1 MRTRAL
7 SILLALIITPFV
19 LFAGGNTEQDSKP
32 IVMVSILPHAY
43 FVDQIAG
50 DLVETAVLVGEGQNP
65 HSYEPSPSQMARLAK
80 ASIWILSGTDFEHA
94 LIDKVS
100 SLYPDLTIIDGTEGM
115 TLRTL
120 EDHDH
125 EDEEAGED
133 EPVHELNIDRHT
145 WLGWEQSK
153 VLVKNISTALTTHLG
168 LPEEEVEERA
178 GQLLSQIEGEFTS
191 LKTELEGLSGSTV
204 FVYHPSFGYFLD
216 SFGLHQEAVETGG
229 KEPTAKDLALLIER
243 AQDDQAKVIFVQKQF
258 PSGSAEKVAQ
268 VVGAQVVPLDPLA
281 YDWLGN
287 IRLMGNALKESL

>member
-1 MRTRAL
+1 MRTRAFI
-7 SILLALIITPFV
+7 ILLALIIIPFV
-19 LFAGGNTEQDSKP
+19 LFARGNAEQNSKP

-65 HSYEPSPSQMARLAK
+65 HSYEPSPSQMAQLAK
-80 ASIWILSGTDFEHA
+80 ASLWILSGTDFEHA

-100 SLYPDLTIIDGTEGM
+100 SIYPDLTIIDGTEGM
-115 TLRTL
+115 TFRTL
-120 EDHDH
+120 EDHGH
-125 EDEEAGED
+125 EDEGAEGD
-133 EPVHELNIDRHT
+133 EPAHDLNIDRHT

-153 VLVKNISTALTTHLG
+153 VLVKNISAALITHLG
-168 LPEEEVEERA
+168 LPEAEVTERA
-178 GQLLSQIEGEFTS
+178 GQLLSLIDGEFTS
-191 LKTELEGLSGSTV
+191 LATELAGLSGSTV

-216 SFGLHQEAVETGG
+216 SFGLHQEAIETGG

-243 AQDDQAKVIFVQKQF
+243 AQDEQAKVIFVQKQF

>member
-1 MRTRAL
+1 MRTRAFL
-7 SILLALIITPFV
+7 ILLFLSMTSFV
-19 LFAGGNTEQDSKP
+19 LFGGGNTEQNSKP

-50 DLVETAVLVGEGQNP
+50 DLVDTAVLVGEGQNP
-65 HSYEPSPSQMARLAK
+65 HSYEPSPSQMAQLAK

-100 SLYPDLTIIDGTEGM
+100 SLYPNLTIVDGTEGM
-115 TLRTL
+115 VFRSL

-125 EDEEAGED
+125 EEDGE
-133 EPVHELNIDRHT
+133 EPVHDLNIDRHT

-153 VLVKNISTALTTHLG
+153 VLVHNIVHALTSHLG
-168 LPEEEVEERA
+168 LSEAVV
-178 GQLLSQIEGEFTS
+178 GQRSEQFLSQIDKEFTS
-191 LKTELEGLSGSTV
+191 LETELTGLSGSTV

-229 KEPTAKDLALLIER
+229 KEPTAKDLATLIEK
-243 AQDDQAKVIFVQKQF
+243 AQVDKAKVIFVQKQF

-268 VVGAQVVPLDPLA
+268 VVGAQVVVLDPLA

>member
-7 SILLALIITPFV
+7 SILLALILIPFV

-100 SLYPDLTIIDGTEGM
+100 SLYPDLVIIDGTEGM
-115 TLRTL
+115 ILRTL
-120 EDHDH
+120 EEHDH

-133 EPVHELNIDRHT
+133 EAVHDLNIDRHT

-153 VLVKNISTALTTHLG
+153 VLVKNISTALTTYLG
-168 LPEEEVEERA
+168 LPEAELEERA
-178 GQLLSQIEGEFTS
+178 GQLLSQIEGEFSS
-191 LKTELEGLSGSTV
+191 LEAELAGLSGSTV

>member
-1 MRTRAL
+1 MRTRAFI
-7 SILLALIITPFV
+7 ILLALIITPFV

-65 HSYEPSPSQMARLAK
+65 HSYEPSPSQMAQLAK
-80 ASIWILSGTDFEHA
+80 ASLWILSGTDFEHV

-100 SLYPDLTIIDGTEGM
+100 SIYPDLTIIDGTEGM

-125 EDEEAGED
+125 EDEGAGGD
-133 EPVHELNIDRHT
+133 VPVHDLNIDRHT

-153 VLVKNISTALTTHLG
+153 VLVKNISNALTTHLG
-168 LPEEEVEERA
+168 LPEAEVEERA
-178 GQLLSQIEGEFTS
+178 GKLLSLIDGEFTS
-191 LKTELEGLSGSTV
+191 LATELAGLSGSTV

-216 SFGLHQEAVETGG
+216 SFGLHQEAIETGG

-243 AQDDQAKVIFVQKQF
+243 AQDEQAKVIFVQKQF

>member
-1 MRTRAL
+1 MRIRA
-7 SILLALIITPFV
+7 SVILLALIITPFV
-19 LFAGGNTEQDSKP
+19 LFGGGNAEQNSKP

-50 DLVETAVLVGEGQNP
+50 DLVDTAVLVGEGQNP
-65 HSYEPSPSQMARLAK
+65 HSYEPSPSQMAQLAK

-94 LIDKVS
+94 LKDKVS
-100 SLYPDLTIIDGTEGM
+100 NLYPNLTIVDGTEGM
-115 TLRTL
+115 VFRSL
-120 EDHDH
+120 EEHDH
-125 EDEEAGED
+125 EEEGEED
-133 EPVHELNIDRHT
+133 LIHDLNIDRHT

-153 VLVKNISTALTTHLG
+153 VLVKNISTALTTYLG
-168 LPEEEVEERA
+168 LPEAEVEERA
-178 GQLLSQIEGEFTS
+178 GQLLSQIEGEFSS
-191 LKTELEGLSGSTV
+191 LEAELAGLSGSTV

-287 IRLMGNALKESL
+287 IRLMGTALKESL

>member
-1 MRTRAL
+1 MRTRAFI
-7 SILLALIITPFV
+7 ILLLLIMTPFV
-19 LFAGGNTEQDSKP
+19 LFGGGDTEQSSKP

-50 DLVETAVLVGEGQNP
+50 ELVDTTVLVGEGQNP
-65 HSYEPSPSQMARLAK
+65 HSYEPSPSQMAQLAK
-80 ASIWILSGTDFEHA
+80 ASIWILSGSDFEHA

-100 SLYPDLTIIDGTEGM
+100 SLYPNLTIVDGTEGM
-115 TLRTL
+115 VLRTL

-125 EDEEAGED
+125 EEEGE
-133 EPVHELNIDRHT
+133 EPVHDLNIDRHT

-153 VLVKNISTALTTHLG
+153 VLVQNIHSALTTHLG
-168 LPEEEVEERA
+168 LPEAEVGERA
-178 GQLLSQIEGEFTS
+178 EHLLSQIDGEFSS
-191 LKTELEGLSGSTV
+191 LETELEGLVGNTV

-243 AQDDQAKVIFVQKQF
+243 AQEEQAKVIFVQKQF
-258 PSGSAEKVAQ
+258 PAGSAEKVAQ
-268 VVGAQVVPLDPLA
+268 VVGAQVVALDPLA

-287 IRLMGNALKESL
+287 IRLMGNALVESL

>member
-1 MRTRAL
+1 MRTRAFI
-7 SILLALIITPFV
+7 ILLLLIMTPFV
-19 LFAGGNTEQDSKP
+19 LFGGGNTEQSSKP

-50 DLVETAVLVGEGQNP
+50 ELVDTTVLVGEGQNP
-65 HSYEPSPSQMARLAK
+65 HSYEPSPSQMAQLAK
-80 ASIWILSGTDFEHA
+80 ASIWILSGSDFEHA

-100 SLYPDLTIIDGTEGM
+100 SLYPNLTIVDGTEGM
-115 TLRTL
+115 VLRTL

-125 EDEEAGED
+125 EEE
-133 EPVHELNIDRHT
+133 EPVHDLNIDRHT

-153 VLVKNISTALTTHLG
+153 VLVQNIHSALTTHLG
-168 LPEEEVEERA
+168 LPEAEVGPRA
-178 GQLLSQIEGEFTS
+178 EQFLAQIDKEFIS

-243 AQDDQAKVIFVQKQF
+243 AQEEQAKVIFVQKQF
-258 PSGSAEKVAQ
+258 PAGSAEKVAQ
-268 VVGAQVVPLDPLA
+268 VVGAQVVALDPLA

-287 IRLMGNALKESL
+287 IRLMGNALVESL